1 MIAPQLTKL
10 IQLRFDVLFDP
21 DSALIRPGSYGMI
34 GSLADALSDPKL
46 RPYKFLIVDHTKSGG
61 RRDANLTLSQRRANS
76 IRDVLV
82 STFKISNKRLVS
94 LGLGE
99 EQLQDSSKPASPV
112 NARLQIIAFGQPD
125 AVEPKPAA
133 PAAAKKGAA
142 PAKKKR

>member
-1 MIAPQLTKL
+1 M
-10 IQLRFDVLFDP
+10 
-21 DSALIRPGSYGMI
+21 
-34 GSLADALSDPKL
+34 
-46 RPYKFLIVDHTKSGG
+46 
-61 RRDANLTLSQRRANS
+61 
-76 IRDVLV
+76 LV

-133 PAAAKKGAA
+133 RRRRQKGRRTGQEEALIIRRMGKTLKA
-142 PAKKKR
+142 RHQ